1 MAIKLKTVMTYAR
14 EKRFRGIHLEANGDL
29 RVSYPVFDHVTHD
42 VNLIISPQAE
52 NRCSPQAIYDR
63 HGRARQI
70 YTDPRHAVDD
80 TLRMLNTAQMPEG
93 F

>member
-14 EKRFRGIHLEANGDL
+14 EKKFRGIHLVANGDL
-29 RVSYPVFDHVTHD
+29 RVSSPAFDHVTHD

-52 NRCSPQAIYDR
+52 NRCSPQAIHDR

-80 TLRMLNTAQMPEG
+80 TLRMLNTTQMPEG
-93 F
+93 L